1 MKMSKATYNHIEMA
15 INGLRDY
22 CSDSNEFNKLRESI
36 LYKNDQFVS
45 FVWKIYFSSKNYYK
59 SVCNIDLHSL
69 VSSEGLKDSHI
80 ESALKK
86 ILVAYK

>member
-1 MKMSKATYNHIEMA
+1 MKMSKETYSHIEMA
-15 INGLRDY
+15 IKGLRDY

-36 LYKNDQFVS
+36 PYKNDQFVS
-45 FVWKIYFSSKNYYK
+45 FVWKIYYISKNYYK
-59 SVCNIDLHSL
+59 QNFGIDLHSL
-69 VSSEGLKDSHI
+69 VSSEGLQDSHI